1 MKLSRRS
8 LMGRAIG
15 AAVAPMWSHAC
26 LASEYPVR
34 PARIVV
40 GFPPGSSSDIVARV
54 VAQSLSARL
63 GHQFIVDNRPG
74 ASGNIAV
81 EYVAK
86 AIPDGYTIL
95 FMLSSNAI
103 NAVLYHNL
111 DLDFVHDFAPAASI
125 DRLPLVMEV
134 NPSVPT
140 KTVPEFIAYA
150 KANPGKINMAS
161 GGLGSP
167 QHMAGE
173 LFQMHTGVQM
183 LHVPYKGAAPAL
195 ADLVGGRV
203 DVMFDVLA
211 ASIGFIEAGKLRPL
225 AICSKRRSP
234 VLPDVAP
241 LGDYVPGF
249 EVTAWHGI
257 GVPARTPAEIVAKLN
272 AEVNAALATPD
283 MAATLAKLGAEPAP
297 MTPLQFGRFIADDT
311 EKWANVVK
319 FAHIKL
325 D

>member
-1 MKLSRRS
+1 
-8 LMGRAIG
+8 MGGAIG
-15 AAVAPMWSHAC
+15 AAVAAIWSRAC
-26 LASEYPVR
+26 LALEYPVR

-54 VAQSLSARL
+54 VAQSLSERL
-63 GHQFIVDNRPG
+63 AHQFIVDNRPG

-103 NAVLYHNL
+103 NAVLYNNL
-111 DLDFVHDFAPAASI
+111 DFDFVHDFAPAASI

-173 LFQMHTGVQM
+173 LFQMLTGVQM
-183 LHVPYKGAAPAL
+183 LHVPYKGAGPAL
-195 ADLVGGRV
+195 TDLVGGRV
-203 DVMFDVLA
+203 HVMFDVLA
-211 ASIGFIEAGKLRPL
+211 ASIGFIKAGKLRPL

-234 VLPDVAP
+234 VLPNVDP

-257 GVPARTPAEIVAKLN
+257 GVPAQTPSEIVAKLN
-272 AEVNAALATPD
+272 EQVNAALATPD

-297 MTPLQFGRFIADDT
+297 MTPAQFAKFIADDT
-311 EKWANVVK
+311 EKWANVVR